1 MANFGLILVLDLIF
15 LIYPVVCEYFS
26 VFFFLYNFVCVWDF
40 VMINFSYDADGY
52 DPMDPMGNITIRWDV
67 TTSTENNHHVSFPF
81 RYN

>member
-1 MANFGLILVLDLIF
+1 
-15 LIYPVVCEYFS
+15 
-26 VFFFLYNFVCVWDF
+26 
-40 VMINFSYDADGY
+40 MINFSYDADGY